1 MLEGCNQNM
10 DPFTATINL
19 VTEIVKLVN
28 QTIQDMTPEEKAS
41 RRALFDKL
49 FNFASHVI
57 DKSNG

>member
-1 MLEGCNQNM
+1 M